1 MSARL
6 WRLLAFLIL
15 ALLPCTGSAAD
26 SRVLARGKGAE
37 VTQAELD
44 DAFVNLRGA
53 MAAQGRKFPEQQR
66 AVFERQLLEKL
77 VLTKLLMSKAI
88 GSDKAKAKEKV
99 TKILTEE
106 RTRAK
111 SDARFEAQIRAAGL
125 SPASFE
131 AQLLERAT
139 CEEVMDR
146 ELRPQLGITPEKIRE
161 FYDKNAEDFRQPE
174 RLRLLQIVLSFR
186 NPSGAALTEAEK
198 AEKKGLG
205 SKLVE
210 RARQGDDFVAL
221 VKQYSDD
228 PAGRERGG
236 EYVFPVGKMVPEFE
250 VAVIGLATNQISDV
264 IVTPYAFHI
273 VRPIEKLAGEQ
284 TSFEKLS
291 EQIRLRLELEAT
303 QAKLP
308 EYQKK
313 MFEAANV
320 QFEPPQN

>member
-1 MSARL
+1 MRATLR
-6 WRLLAFLIL
+6 RYLALLIL
-15 ALLPCTGSAAD
+15 ALLPCTGTAAD

-44 DAFVNLRGA
+44 DAFINLRAA

-77 VLTKLLMSKAI
+77 VLTKLLMSKATDT
-88 GSDKAKAKEKV
+88 DKAKAKEKV
-99 TKILTEE
+99 NKILAEE
-106 RTRAK
+106 RARAK
-111 SDARFEAQIRAAGL
+111 SEARFEAQIRAAGL
-125 SPASFE
+125 SPATFE
-131 AQLLERAT
+131 SQLLERAT

-146 ELRPQLGITPEKIRE
+146 ELRPQLGVTPEKVRE
-161 FYDKNAEDFRQPE
+161 FYDQNAADFQQPE
-174 RLRLLQIVLSFR
+174 RLRLLQIVLSLR
-186 NPSGAALTEAEK
+186 NPSGGPLTEDEK
-198 AEKKGLG
+198 AEKKTMGNQ
-205 SKLVE
+205 LVE
-210 RARQGDDFVAL
+210 RARKGDDFVAL

-250 VAVIGLATNQISDV
+250 VAVSGLATNQISDV

-273 VRPIEKLAGEQ
+273 VKPMERLPGEQ
-284 TSFEKLS
+284 TPFDKLS
-291 EQIRLRLELEAT
+291 EQIQLRLELEAT

-308 EYQKK
+308 DFQKK
-313 MFEAANV
+313 LFETAGV